1 MMYAGAQ
8 LAEQREEPDLAAP
21 TSPGGVR
28 QSRGTRLADLLMA
41 AAVLAAE
48 MGLEELLE
56 RGGRPALLEDDQEA
70 AIAHE
75 WESTIAQ
82 PMAVA
87 AILGDAWE
95 MAGSQPACMDDT
107 ATTTWDSVFL
117 STNPPPKQH
126 VEAADLRMDEDGLD
140 SLVLEQL
147 LGLTRDLKVTLPA
160 TEDDAVPTNSP

>member
-107 ATTTWDSVFL
+107 ATTTTLMALV
-117 STNPPPKQH
+117 Q
-126 VEAADLRMDEDGLD
+126 AADLRMDEDGLD